1 MATVKN
7 IPDSYTI
14 NVPLMTV
21 NGNVNITGNT
31 TTIHS
36 TNLTVDDNIIVLN
49 GNVSGTPTLNA
60 AIEVNRGSSAN
71 VALLWNESVDAW
83 QITNNG
89 TNFGNLVYAPNGNVT
104 LTANL
109 YLTNTTVP
117 ATLVTGTTALYSR
130 TPNSGGSG
138 LYVVNNVYNNEEIA
152 LKRRAIAYSIIF
164 GS

>member
-1 MATVKN
+1 MATIKN

-49 GNVSGTPTLNA
+49 GNVTGTPTLNA

-71 VALLWNESVDAW
+71 VELRWTETGVTAW
-83 QITNNG
+83 QLTNDG
-89 TNFGNLVYAPNGNVT
+89 TNFGNIVYTPNGNLT

-109 YLTNTTVP
+109 YLTNTT
-117 ATLVTGTTALYSR
+117 ATVAAVTGTAVLYAR
-130 TPNSGGSG
+130 IPNAGGSG
-138 LYVVNNVYNNEEIA
+138 LYVTNSAYSNEELA

-164 GS
+164 G